1 MRFLSSAL
9 AFLVVGACGG
19 DDGTGPGSTNLT
31 GTWSASVSNMTS
43 TGVSCSSTSPT
54 QLTLT
59 QTGATFSGSYDG
71 GAVSCST
78 PGGTLSS
85 PVGSGLVANGQ
96 VNGNSVSFD
105 LDTPELHH
113 TGTVS
118 GTSMSGT
125 AQWQV
130 DYEGLGTVTLNGN
143 WEATKQ

>member
-1 MRFLSSAL
+1 MRMFLAL
-9 AFLVVGACGG
+9 ALVLIGACG
-19 DDGTGPGSTNLT
+19 DDGTGPGATNLT
-31 GTWSASVSNMTS
+31 GTWSASVSNMTG

-59 QTGATFSGSYDG
+59 QTGVTFSGSYDG

-85 PVGSGLVANGQ
+85 PLGSGLVTNGL

-105 LDTPELHH
+105 LDTPEQHQ

-118 GTSMSGT
+118 GTSMSGV

-130 DYEGLGTVTLNGN
+130 DYAGLGTVTLNGE
-143 WEATKQ
+143 WEATRQ